1 MSNNLTQYEADTL
14 LKLEK
19 HYRDDKQLAF
29 PTYGGQL
36 QISLFS
42 DDSREEFILSI
53 YRGKIE
59 LKKNTFQTR
68 VRKTVVLARID
79 IAGPLHRNPDGE
91 EIPCPH
97 LHLYRE
103 GYNDRWATPLPVLF
117 KNPNDTWETLDEFMD
132 FCAVITKPVIEREL
146 FT

>member
-1 MSNNLTQYEADTL
+1 VNINLTQHEADTL

-19 HYRDDKQLAF
+19 HYRDDKQFAF

-36 QISLFS
+36 QIPLCS
-42 DDSREEFILSI
+42 DDTREEFILSV
-53 YRGKIE
+53 RRSKIE
-59 LKKNTFQTR
+59 LKKNTLQTR
-68 VRKTVVLARID
+68 ARKTVILARID

-91 EIPCPH
+91 EVLCPH

-103 GYNDRWATPLPVLF
+103 GYNDKWAEPLPASF
-117 KNPNDTWETLDEFMD
+117 KNPNDTWETLDAFMD
-132 FCAVITKPVIEREL
+132 FCVVVTKPVIEREL